1 MALVIITAALGLGAA
16 VFAGV
21 LLADAA
27 HYSER
32 LAEARQH
39 AFDAGSTYGEA
50 RERAR
55 CERHCAAI
63 AAEARQHAFDAGST
77 YGEARERARCER
89 HCAAIAAEARA
100 LTKGEDATPPVIAR
114 AEAMAR
120 GADLCADAVR
130 SRDEP

>member
-32 LAEARQH
+32 L
-39 AFDAGSTYGEA
+39 
-50 RERAR
+50 
-55 CERHCAAI
+55 
-63 AAEARQHAFDAGST
+63 AEARQHAFDAGST